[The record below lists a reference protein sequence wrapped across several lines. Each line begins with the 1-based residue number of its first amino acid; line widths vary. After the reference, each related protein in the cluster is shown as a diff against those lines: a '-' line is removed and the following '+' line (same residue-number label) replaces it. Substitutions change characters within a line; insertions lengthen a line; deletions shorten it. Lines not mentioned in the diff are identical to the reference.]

1 MMRNRFLRTAV
12 VVGALG
18 GAAAGCADAPT
29 AAPAR
34 AGAAEMAPLLAAAPG
49 RGIRDQYIVVLRAG
63 TPDAAGIAARLV
75 NAHGGRIRHAYRHSL
90 LGFAATLPAS
100 AVDAIRGNPA
110 VAYVQQ
116 DGIVQSAATQLNA
129 PWGLDRIDQPNL
141 PLNGTYIYNY
151 TGAGVRIY
159 VLDTGIRYDHAQ
171 FGGRAVF
178 GFDAFGGT
186 GADCNGHGTHVA
198 GIAAGSTYGV
208 AKAATLVSVRV
219 LDCNGAGSASGVIAG
234 VDWVTANR
242 VKPAVAVMPLGGSA
256 NQALDNAV
264 ANSIAA
270 GVTYVVVAGNSNA
283 NACNYSPARLPAAI
297 TVGTSTS
304 TDARSSTSNY
314 GSCVDLFAPGVN
326 IPSAWHTSTTATNT
340 LSGSSMA
347 APHVAGAAALY
358 LQTHQ
363 TATPAAVANSVVS
376 MAWVNKLTGIG
387 TGSPNRL
394 LNSNPAP

>member
-1 MMRNRFLRTAV
+1 MRNRFLQAAMIAA
-12 VVGALG
+12 GLAG
-18 GAAAGCADAPT
+18 GAAGCVDAPT

-34 AGAAEMAPLLAAAPG
+34 AASAELAPLLSAAPG
-49 RGIRDQYIVVLRAG
+49 QGIRNQYIVVFRDGAA
-63 TPDAAGIAARLV
+63 DASGIAARLV
-75 NAHGGRIRHAYRHSL
+75 SEHGGSVRHAYRHSL
-90 LGFAATLPAS
+90 NGFAATLPAS
-100 AVDAIRGNPA
+100 AVEAVRRNPA

-116 DGIVQSAATQLNA
+116 DGMVASAATQFSA

-141 PLNGTYIYNY
+141 PLNGTFTYTY

-171 FGGRAVF
+171 FGGRAVA
-178 GFDAFGGT
+178 GFDVLGGT

-219 LDCNGAGSASGVIAG
+219 LDCGGAGSASNVIAG
-234 VDWVTANR
+234 VDWITANR

-256 NQALDNAV
+256 NQAMDNAV

-283 NACNYSPARLPAAI
+283 DACGFSPARLPAAI
-297 TVGTSTS
+297 TVGTSTA
-304 TDARSSTSNY
+304 TDTRSSTSNF
-314 GSCVDLFAPGVN
+314 GTCVDLFAPGVN

-358 LQTHQ
+358 LQTHP
-363 TATPAAVANSVVS
+363 TASTAAVANSVVS
-376 MAWVNKLTGIG
+376 MAWVGKLTGIG